1 MSTARTATGPGC
13 NACRLRDM
21 DEKTVNALRLLLEVF
36 KKDIDPR
43 KRAELLARLEAARR
57 KLDN

>member
-1 MSTARTATGPGC
+1 
-13 NACRLRDM
+13 M